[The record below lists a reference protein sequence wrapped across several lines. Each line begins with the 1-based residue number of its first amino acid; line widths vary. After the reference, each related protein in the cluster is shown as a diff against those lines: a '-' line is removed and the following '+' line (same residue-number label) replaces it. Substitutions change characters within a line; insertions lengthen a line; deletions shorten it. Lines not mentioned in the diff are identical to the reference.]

1 MAEYFPDAGLRDR
14 MAPRLPDFDF
24 SAVRFVVRLPWFVKF
39 SAVPPLAL
47 AWRATVHLHP
57 DALAD
62 AAGLEA
68 LLLHE
73 LVHLRQQRTDGLTRF
88 ALRYAGDYLRGR
100 LRGLTR
106 EAAYRA
112 IRYEVEAR
120 EISGV
125 G

>member
-1 MAEYFPDAGLRDR
+1 MADYAPSVELSDR
-14 MAPRLPDFDF
+14 LAARLPGFDP
-24 SAVRFVVRLPWFVKF
+24 SAVRFVVRLPWFAKF

-57 DALAD
+57 AALAD
-62 AAGLEA
+62 AAGLEG

-73 LVHLRQQRTDGLTRF
+73 LVHLRQQRRDGLIRF

-100 LRGLTR
+100 FRGLSR
-106 EAAYRA
+106 DAAYRA

-120 EISGV
+120 EISGA